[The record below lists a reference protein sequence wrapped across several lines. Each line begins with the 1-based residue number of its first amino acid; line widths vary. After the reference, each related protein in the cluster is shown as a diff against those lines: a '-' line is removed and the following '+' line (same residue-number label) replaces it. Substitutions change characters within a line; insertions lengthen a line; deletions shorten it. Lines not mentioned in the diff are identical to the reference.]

1 VPIEL
6 IKYLVGEVLYSENE
20 SPNKKA
26 GAIFIVWN
34 PYFNSNHEAASIKP
48 QCS

>member
-6 IKYLVGEVLYSENE
+6 IKYLVGEVLSSETE

-26 GAIFIVWN
+26 GAIFIV
-34 PYFNSNHEAASIKP
+34 
-48 QCS
+48 